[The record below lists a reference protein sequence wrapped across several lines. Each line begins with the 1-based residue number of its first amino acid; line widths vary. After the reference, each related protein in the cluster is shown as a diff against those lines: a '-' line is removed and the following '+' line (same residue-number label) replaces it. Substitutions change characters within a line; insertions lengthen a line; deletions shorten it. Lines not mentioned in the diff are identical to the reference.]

1 MEPMPWEEITKD
13 QIPPTPLPAVV
24 LHVRLQITIKLVST
38 VLSKTQRHLAL
49 ERDN

>member
-13 QIPPTPLPAVV
+13 QIPPTPLLVV
-24 LHVRLQITIKLVST
+24 RHVRLQITIKLVST